1 MCTLCLNL
9 SLKQQQ
15 MPCTLFPTCNM
26 LSGGSLRQWGWI
38 QRPTTKQLRGP
49 TFLTFICKCKQPQ
62 WEWLMDSVKE
72 EMEDWTKSLW
82 SLQPRTFFCPHS
94 FLFSSYPPSLVSRHL
109 HAGVSN
115 FSSLFCLQRDLRSP
129 RLALQLYRDIT
140 KWINVVK
147 IWEERCS
154 EIMQDFERPWKH

>member
-1 MCTLCLNL
+1 MFETRRYSSVFVSISCQKASFMLKMCTLCLNL

-82 SLQPRTFFCPHS
+82 SLQPHTFFCPQK
-94 FLFSSYPPSLVSRHL
+94 LPLLLLPTIPRVPPPSR
-109 HAGVSN
+109 
-115 FSSLFCLQRDLRSP
+115 
-129 RLALQLYRDIT
+129 
-140 KWINVVK
+140 
-147 IWEERCS
+147 RCS
-154 EIMQDFERPWKH
+154 KLFLLYLPPAGPSESQTCSATL